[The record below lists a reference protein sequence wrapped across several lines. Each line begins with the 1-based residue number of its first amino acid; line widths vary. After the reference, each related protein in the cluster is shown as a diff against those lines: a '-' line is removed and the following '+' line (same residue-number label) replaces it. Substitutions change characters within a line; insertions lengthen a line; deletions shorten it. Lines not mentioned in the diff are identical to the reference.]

1 MLGYDYI
8 ANTMRGYGVTHIF
21 YIEAMFRIAM
31 REMEAMGIKGIMAHS
46 ENGAGYMADGYARAT
61 GKPGICMAQS
71 IGSANLAGGIQDA
84 WLANSPVI
92 AITGKKSSQYQYR
105 NCYQEADHR
114 LIYEG
119 ITKFNA
125 DASDPDQLPMLL
137 RQCFRE
143 VTTGKP
149 RPAHIDVT
157 NQMGRIA
164 ELANIKEPLSIE
176 ETYKEYPAFRPA
188 ASGEAVVAAA
198 KAIDEAEKP
207 IIVAGRGATI
217 SGASAEICA
226 LAKKADIPVV
236 TSPDGKTIIDEN
248 DELWSGIVGNYGMD
262 CANRSVMDAD
272 LVIFIG
278 TQAADQTTLDWSV
291 PKPEVKVVHIDIE
304 ASELG
309 KNYPNTIGLL
319 GDAKVVSGQLAEKV
333 TARKRPEWR
342 AHVAAYVKA
351 TLDDYEI
358 MKSEDS
364 VPISPARLCAEVSK
378 ALPNDAVLVADTGYS
393 AVWSATM
400 IKMKPSQK
408 YFRAAGSLGWAFPA
422 SLGAKCGLPERPV
435 VCFTGDGAMYYH
447 LGEMETAARYNIPV
461 VVVINNNQVLAQ
473 CSGDLKQ
480 VHKNSENK
488 GAHHFSFTD
497 VNLSRVAEELGC
509 YAMRVTKAEEIGTT
523 IEKALASGRPS
534 IVEVMTD
541 KNIIVPPAYCPNK

>member
-1 MLGYDYI
+1 MKGYNYVAKTIHGYD
-8 ANTMRGYGVTHIF
+8 VTHVF
-21 YIEAMFRIAM
+21 YIEAMFRMAM
-31 REMEAMGIKGIMAHS
+31 REMEALGVKGIMAHS

-92 AITGKKSSQYQYR
+92 AITGKNSPKYQYR
-105 NCYQEADHR
+105 NCNQEADHR
-114 LIYEG
+114 IIYEG

-125 DASDPDQLPMLL
+125 DASDPEQLPMLL

-157 NQMGRIA
+157 NQMARIA
-164 ELANIKEPLSIE
+164 ELADIQEPVSIE
-176 ETYKEYPAFRPA
+176 ETYKVYPAFRPA
-188 ASGEAVVAAA
+188 ASCESVAEAA
-198 KAIDEAEKP
+198 KAIDEAKKP
-207 IIVAGRGATI
+207 ILVVGRGAII
-217 SGASAEICA
+217 SGAKAEIVQ

-278 TQAADQTTLDWSV
+278 TQAADQTTLDWNV
-291 PKPEVKVVHIDIE
+291 PKPEVKVVHVDIE

-309 KNYPNTIGLL
+309 KNYPDTIGLL
-319 GDAKVVSGQLAEKV
+319 GDAKIVSKQLAEKV
-333 TARKRPEWR
+333 NEKKRPEWR
-342 AHVAAYVKA
+342 AQVAAYVKD
-351 TLDDYEI
+351 TLDRYEA
-358 MKSEDS
+358 MKNVDS
-364 VPISPARLCAEVSK
+364 APISPARLCAEVNK
-378 ALPNDAVLVADTGYS
+378 VLPDDAVLVSDTGYS

-400 IKMKPSQK
+400 IKMKQSQQ
-408 YFRAAGSLGWAFPA
+408 YYRAAGSLGWAFPA
-422 SLGAKCGLPERPV
+422 SLGIKCGLPERPV

-447 LGEMETAARYNIPV
+447 LGELETAARYNIPV

-480 VHKNSENK
+480 VHKDSENK
-488 GAHHFSFTD
+488 GAHHFTFTD
-497 VNLSRVAEELGC
+497 VNFSKVAGDLGC
-509 YAMRVTKAEEIGTT
+509 NGMRVTKAEEIGAA

-534 IVEVMTD
+534 VVEVVTD
-541 KNIIVPPAYCPNK
+541 KNIIVPLPLFQE